1 MTIPFRY
8 TYLSSVF
15 QEGGT
20 FIFFILT
27 GFTFR
32 PTLENPYL
40 RLPQDAEEEDSDDV
54 EMDDVVV
61 FDQNKMD
68 RVVMRTSSARIGSD
82 SEKTLLSQA

>member
-1 MTIPFRY
+1 MN
-8 TYLSSVF
+8 SVF

-20 FIFFILT
+20 FIFFLLT
-27 GFTFR
+27 GYTFR

-40 RLPQDAEEEDSDDV
+40 RLSQDPDEEDPDEV

-68 RVVMRTSSARIGSD
+68 RVVMRNTTRMVNED
-82 SEKTLLSQA
+82 EKTLLSASEQRA